1 MLTSQWVRFPGLKA
15 EDLYDLIA
23 AREAVFVVEQRCA
36 YQEADGLDKVAWHL
50 VVWDTVDGKRSLA
63 ASLRVLDP
71 GTKFTEVSIGRIM
84 TSAAHRG
91 TGLGRRIVKEAVERA
106 EVLYPRSGI
115 RISAQAHLQGFYAG
129 FGFSPAGDPYD
140 EDGILHID
148 MLKPPVPAPATETA
162 ATEAADT
169 TDAAAP
175 ASADPSPSDTPG
187 S

>member
-71 GTKFTEVSIGRIM
+71 GTKFAEVSIGRIM

-148 MLKPPVPAPATETA
+148 MLKPPVPVPT
-162 ATEAADT
+162 ADT
-169 TDAAAP
+169 PLADTGSSASAP
-175 ASADPSPSDTPG
+175 ASANPSPSDT
-187 S
+187 SDS

>member
-50 VVWDTVDGKRSLA
+50 VVWDTVDGRRSLA

-71 GTKFTEVSIGRIM
+71 GTKFAEVSIGRIM

-148 MLKPPVPAPATETA
+148 MLKPPVPVP
-162 ATEAADT
+162 AADAPPADT
-169 TDAAAP
+169 GSSASAP
-175 ASADPSPSDTPG
+175 ASADPSPSDT
-187 S
+187 SES